1 MLVNS
6 PLSLRIRLLL
16 HSLKDVMMIWKKW
29 KKAIIP
35 LLIAKIVFLIC
46 VALVGEFVNISRDVN
61 YGNNYQELNV
71 ENDSMI
77 LKQQKFIR
85 IVRNEEERGVTII
98 LRERKNSKAIREKQ
112 REMPNPII
120 D

>member
-1 MLVNS
+1 
-6 PLSLRIRLLL
+6 
-16 HSLKDVMMIWKKW
+16 
-29 KKAIIP
+29 
-35 LLIAKIVFLIC
+35 
-46 VALVGEFVNISRDVN
+46 
-61 YGNNYQELNV
+61 
-71 ENDSMI
+71 MI